1 MRRLIDTF
9 ERFNLN
15 ESRKNLKL
23 DILKDREELI
33 DIFKWI
39 SDDDYNGEYP
49 NFQLQG
55 TPNNIILHFQR
66 FFGENQFEIE
76 EWLVS
81 GVNYVMEVYGY
92 KYTLNSIALP
102 WVNLKPVSISYEL
115 DNPNYDELADLL
127 HDEEGV
133 IAGGKSPK
141 NSNKKII
148 KSETF
153 DRIEDALGL
162 KVNALSIRISKV
174 GG

>member
-1 MRRLIDTF
+1 MSKEMRRLIDTF
-9 ERFNLN
+9 KRFNLN

-39 SDDDYNGEYP
+39 SYDDYNGENP

-66 FFGENQFEIE
+66 FFGENQFEIK
-76 EWLVS
+76 EWLIS

-92 KYTLNSIALP
+92 KYGNS
-102 WVNLKPVSISYEL
+102 KPVSISYEL

-148 KSETF
+148 ESKTF
-153 DRIEDALGL
+153 DKIEDVLGL
-162 KVNALSIRISKV
+162 KVNTLSIRISKV